1 MGPEA
6 QVKGLGGGRW
16 GVYRPQ
22 GPSEGVKVVVAH
34 GTRGS
39 EGAQPEEPGWK
50 QGPQPFARRHFVRTT
65 QGALRCYGE
74 CG

>member
-22 GPSEGVKVVVAH
+22 GPSEGVKVVEAH
-34 GTRGS
+34 GSRGS
-39 EGAQPEEPGWK
+39 EGAQPEEPG
-50 QGPQPFARRHFVRTT
+50 QG
-65 QGALRCYGE
+65 
-74 CG
+74 